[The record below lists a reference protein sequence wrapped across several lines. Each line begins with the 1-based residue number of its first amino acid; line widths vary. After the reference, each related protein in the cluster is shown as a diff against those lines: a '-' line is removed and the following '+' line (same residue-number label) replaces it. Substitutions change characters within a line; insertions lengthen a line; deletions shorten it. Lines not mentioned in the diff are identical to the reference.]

1 MRRLRVCLD
10 REAHARHSG
19 RVDVAQHLLRVDGK
33 TRDLTDLAAAMP
45 IEHPIRLADEA
56 GGGQPSDPLI
66 EAAVRL
72 LVHLERD
79 LPERS
84 ALLTAQRAQVL
95 DGQAGL
101 GDDLQHLRKAARLM
115 NRLDEQDLGYLHCAL
130 RIRGR
135 RWFIIFRP

>member
-1 MRRLRVCLD
+1 MRRLRICLD

-56 GGGQPSDPLI
+56 GGRQPSDPLI

-95 DGQAGL
+95 DGQAGV
-101 GDDLQHLRKAARLM
+101 GDDLQHLRKAPRLM
-115 NRLDEQDLGYLHCAL
+115 NRLDEQNLRNLHCAF

-135 RWFIIFRP
+135 RWFIIFGP